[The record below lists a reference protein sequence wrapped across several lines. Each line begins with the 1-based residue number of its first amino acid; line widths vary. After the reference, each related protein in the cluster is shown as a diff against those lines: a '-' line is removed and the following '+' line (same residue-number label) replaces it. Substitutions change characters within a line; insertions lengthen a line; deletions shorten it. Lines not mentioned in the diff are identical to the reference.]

1 MILFIWFYHVRE
13 NYRQTDSMS
22 SAINEPLD
30 YAGSFLLFS
39 KWESYYTTRL
49 AAHVWNLYNIKRFPF
64 SLGQHEERDVADACI
79 ITIKRGRGFL
89 ILFFLRHWVCNGA
102 PRVGVFLLAPFFSLN
117 SNFVNKTRIKI
128 KENKQGMDWGLCLDS
143 TGSFYLL
150 LSGGSCF
157 SKLNFSFGW
166 LFLWR
171 LINISIIWCQCGD
184 KRIRISR
191 GLSLELLLLFD

>member
-89 ILFFLRHWVCNGA
+89 ILYFLRHWVCNGA

-117 SNFVNKTRIKI
+117 SNFVNKTRIKRKQAGNGLRVVFRFNRFFLFII
-128 KENKQGMDWGLCLDS
+128 K
-143 TGSFYLL
+143 
-150 LSGGSCF
+150 
-157 SKLNFSFGW
+157 
-166 LFLWR
+166 WR
-171 LINISIIWCQCGD
+171 LVFF
-184 KRIRISR
+184 KV
-191 GLSLELLLLFD
+191 ELLFWLIVPVALNQHFYYLMPVRR